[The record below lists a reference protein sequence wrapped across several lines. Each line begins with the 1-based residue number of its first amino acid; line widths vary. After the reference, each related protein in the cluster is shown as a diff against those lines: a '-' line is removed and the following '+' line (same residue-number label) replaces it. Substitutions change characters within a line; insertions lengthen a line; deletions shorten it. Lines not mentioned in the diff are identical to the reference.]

1 MNHQLHK
8 ITIPTTPAD
17 LHPSVRGLILVLV
30 AAEVVF
36 AFSSALDVP
45 LREQAISAFA
55 ANLAWTA
62 EPYRL
67 ISYGFVH
74 ADYLHLLFNLVPI
87 ILFSDAVSLRLGVR
101 AWVFLSLLSLAGG
114 AAGFLLFGVS
124 PAMVGAS
131 GLAYGLAAAALP
143 FWRQLGALHLLV
155 LAALAALLPVSV
167 WYAPGVAWEAH
178 ATAAI
183 CGLAGSL
190 AIERISVYWAPAPE

>member
-1 MNHQLHK
+1 M
-8 ITIPTTPAD
+8 
-17 LHPSVRGLILVLV
+17 ILVLA
-30 AAEVVF
+30 AAELVF
-36 AFSSALDVP
+36 AISSALDAP

-67 ISYGFVH
+67 ISYGFIH

-87 ILFSDAVSLRLGVR
+87 VLFSDAVSLRLGVR
-101 AWVFLSLLSLAGG
+101 AWAFLSLLSLAGG

-131 GLAYGLAAAALP
+131 GLAYGLAAASLP

-155 LAALAALLPVSV
+155 LAALAVLLPVSV
-167 WYAPGVAWEAH
+167 WYAPGTAWEAH

-183 CGLAGSL
+183 CGFAGSL
-190 AIERISVYWAPAPE
+190 LIERVSDFRAPAPE